1 MKLETDAE
9 MTSALIQVYMTYNY
23 WISYQVTE
31 VWKATKC
38 AERLVEQFMVRIES
52 TSTFNPDTNN

>member
-1 MKLETDAE
+1 MKLETCAE
-9 MTSALIQVYMTYNY
+9 MTQALIQVY

-31 VWKATKC
+31 VWKATKA

-52 TSTFNPDTNN
+52 CSTFDSASN

>member
-1 MKLETDAE
+1 MPSFQYTGSKLAVCVNY
-9 MTSALIQVYMTYNY
+9 SIY

-31 VWKATKC
+31 VWKATKV

>member
-9 MTSALIQVYMTYNY
+9 MTSALIQVYWT
-23 WISYQVTE
+23 SYQVTE

-52 TSTFNPDTNN
+52 TSTFNPDTQN

>member
-1 MKLETDAE
+1 MPSFQNTSSKLAVCVNY
-9 MTSALIQVYMTYNY
+9 SIY